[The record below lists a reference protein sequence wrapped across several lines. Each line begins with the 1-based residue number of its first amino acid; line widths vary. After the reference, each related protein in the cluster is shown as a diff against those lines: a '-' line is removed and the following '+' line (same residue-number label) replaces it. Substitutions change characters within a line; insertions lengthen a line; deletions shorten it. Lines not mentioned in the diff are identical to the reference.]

1 MATTRQPA
9 DPPPDPFSDPP
20 AVPAGS
26 PDPRRE
32 IEFLLQTNESLLNA
46 VAELV
51 ALKDVSRRLMVAR
64 TIEEVV
70 DIFCASINQVLHGAY
85 YQIFLRDVES
95 EEWRSVRSSS
105 PGGTHR
111 WKRLPVT
118 GDVVKWIA
126 RHDKQTTVPIKKES
140 LLTIVPLS
148 TGRDLVGLLC
158 IDASRHEEHLSQLTI
173 DRLNLLAVHSA
184 AAIYNATL
192 DARLRRQLSEME
204 HTRNFLENILE
215 SISHGIFTLD
225 ESNRI
230 TQINRNAT
238 AMLGIEDVD
247 VIGRAYPDVFS
258 GDLAK
263 VLNGIVQETIDHGF
277 AMEQQWIQQLSQGV
291 EVPLAISTAILRDE
305 DRRTRGVI
313 VLLRDMTASRELE
326 RLRKLDQM
334 KSEFVS
340 NVSHELRTPLTS
352 IKAYTEALADM
363 AQDEQQKEFL
373 KVIDEE
379 SNRLLALIED
389 LLSLSRIESGRLRL
403 RPEPAHLGQLV
414 QDIMGVAK
422 VQSDKHQIAV
432 DIASDLPLTMLDP
445 DRIKEVLINLI
456 SNAIKYSPAGGL
468 VTVKICKEE
477 GVLRIDISDQGIGIA
492 EEHLGKI
499 FDQFYRVDSS
509 LTAQVSGTGLGLAIV
524 KSMVEAHSG
533 TIRVASTPGKGST
546 FSVFLPIRPITA
558 PRSTDEAPY

>member
-1 MATTRQPA
+1 MATSPRPG
-9 DPPPDPFSDPP
+9 DSEPDPA

-26 PDPRRE
+26 SDPRRE

-64 TIEEVV
+64 TVEEVV
-70 DIFCASINQVLHGAY
+70 DVFCASIDQVLHGAY
-85 YQIFLRDVES
+85 YQIFLKDSED
-95 EEWRSVRSSS
+95 EEWHPIRSSA

-111 WKRLPVT
+111 WSKLPVT
-118 GDVVKWIA
+118 SEVIRWIA
-126 RHDKQTTVPIKKES
+126 RHDKQTTVPLHKES
-140 LLTIVPLS
+140 LLTVVPLS

-158 IDASRHEEHLSQLTI
+158 IDASEHEEHLSQISI

-192 DARLRRQLSEME
+192 DSRLRKQLSEME

-238 AMLGIEDVD
+238 AMLGISDIDV
-247 VIGRAYPDVFS
+247 VGRPYSEVFS

-263 VLNGIVQETIDHGF
+263 VLNAIVQETIDHGF
-277 AMEQQWIQQLSQGV
+277 AMEQQWTQQLSQGV
-291 EVPLAISTAILRDE
+291 EVPLALSTAILRDE
-305 DRRTRGVI
+305 DRHTRGVI
-313 VLLRDMTASRELE
+313 ILLRDMTASRELD

-363 AQDEQQKEFL
+363 AVDAQQKEFL

-403 RPEPAHLGQLV
+403 RPEPAHLGQLA

-422 VQSDKHQIAV
+422 VQSDKHKITL
-432 DIASDLPLTMLDP
+432 DIAPDLPLTMLDP
-445 DRIKEVLINLI
+445 DRIKEVLINLV
-456 SNAIKYSPAGGL
+456 SNAVKYSPAGGE
-468 VTVKICKEE
+468 VKVKICKEE
-477 GVLRIDISDQGIGIA
+477 GVLRIDISDQGIGIP

-509 LTAQVSGTGLGLAIV
+509 LTAQISGTGLGLAIV

-533 TIRVASTPGKGST
+533 TIRVASTPGEGST

-558 PRSTDEAPY
+558 PRNTDESPF